1 MSAFKNRVVSI
12 YNHKTSMRMADAEW
26 SAFDTICQREEK
38 TRKQL
43 LEVIDTCKDPRRGL
57 TFSVRLFTLTYF
69 RLVCENNHKHSNA
82 PKPDLIREA
91 LKNII

>member
-1 MSAFKNRVVSI
+1 MTELSSKVIFI
-12 YNHKTSMRMADAEW
+12 DNHKTSMRMADAEW

-69 RLVCENNHKHSNA
+69 RLVYENNHKRPNT

-91 LKNII
+91 LKNIV